1 MTVELGATMDKIAG
15 RILAALAALIAT
27 AQGPQAFAQAAPR
40 PDQLAF
46 RALYKELVETN
57 TQFSSG
63 DCTVAAA
70 RMAARLKAAG
80 FADSDLH
87 PFSVPDHPKEGGLVA
102 IYPGR
107 DPMAKAI
114 LLLAH
119 IDVVEAKREDWTRDP
134 FTLVEENGYFYA
146 RGALD
151 DKAQAAIYTDTL
163 IRFRQEGF
171 HPRRTVK
178 LALTCGEESVGVFN
192 GAQYLAKN
200 QRDLIDAQFALNEGG
215 GGREDGQGKPS
226 WLTLQ
231 VGEKLPQSFQFEVTN
246 PGGHSSRPV
255 RNNAITHLAL
265 AVAKLAP
272 DTFPVALNDTT
283 RAYFDRLGRA
293 IGGETGAAMVA
304 LAKNQTDHAA
314 EEIVARDASANGMMR
329 TTCVPTMLN
338 AGHAENALPQR
349 ARGTVNCRILP
360 GTSVE
365 EIRLALE
372 KLVADP
378 EVKITPMA
386 ARSEPSKGMM
396 LDAAVLGPAEKLAAE
411 MFPGTPVIP
420 SMSPAGTDAAFMAPA
435 GIPTYGVPGIL
446 SDVDGNGVHGL
457 NERIRVS
464 SLYKGRD
471 YIYRLVKLYAEG
483 P

>member
-1 MTVELGATMDKIAG
+1 MKTSM
-15 RILAALAALIAT
+15 AALAAIALAAT
-27 AQGPQAFAQAAPR
+27 GGPASAQPPPR
-40 PDQLAF
+40 PDQQAF

-57 TQFSSG
+57 TEFSSG

-80 FADSDLH
+80 FTDADLH

-102 IYPGR
+102 VYPGR
-107 DPMAKAI
+107 DPKAKAI

-119 IDVVEAKREDWTRDP
+119 IDVVEAKREDWARDP
-134 FTLVEENGYFYA
+134 FTLIEENGYFYA
-146 RGALD
+146 RGASD
-151 DKAQAAIYTDTL
+151 DKAQAAVYTDTL

-215 GGREDGQGKPS
+215 GGREDDQGKPS
-226 WLTLQ
+226 WLVLQ

-246 PGGHSSRPV
+246 PGGHSARPV
-255 RNNAITHLAL
+255 RDNAITHLAL
-265 AVAKLAP
+265 GVAKLAP

-283 RAYFDRLGRA
+283 RAYFDRLGKA

-304 LAKNQTDHAA
+304 LAKDQTDRAA
-314 EEIVARDASANGMMR
+314 EAIVARDANANGMMR

-349 ARGTVNCRILP
+349 ARATVNCRILP
-360 GTSVE
+360 GISVE
-365 EIRLALE
+365 EIRVQLE

-378 EVKITPMA
+378 EIKITPMA
-386 ARSEPSKGMM
+386 ARSDPSKGMV
-396 LDAAVLGPAEKLAAE
+396 LDPAVLGPAEKLAAE
-411 MFPGTPVIP
+411 MFPGTPLIP
-420 SMSPAGTDAAFMAPA
+420 SMSPGATDAAFMAPA
-435 GIPTYGVPGIL
+435 GIPTYGVPGVL
-446 SDVDGNGVHGL
+446 GDVDGNGVHGL

-464 SLYKGRD
+464 SLYRGRD
-471 YIYRLVKLYAEG
+471 YIYRLVRIYAEG